1 MAHLRRLQAAVA
13 LSLQKEVHS
22 PIVPIIFGDAGRAVR
37 TADVL
42 LAEGYHV
49 PAIRPPTV
57 AEGSSRLRLTLSAE
71 HQLQDVMNMLNILVR
86 GKTYSKL

>member
-1 MAHLRRLQAAVA
+1 MAHLQRLQAAVA
-13 LSLQKEVHS
+13 HSLQKEVHS
-22 PIVPIIFGDAGRAVR
+22 PIVPIIIGDAGRTLA

-42 LAEGYHV
+42 LAHGYHV

-71 HQLQDVMNMLNILVR
+71 HRMQDVMSVLAILVR
-86 GKTYSKL
+86 RKGYSKL